1 MKIVIAGGSGFL
13 GRALQQ
19 YFATA
24 SNEIIVIN
32 RAPRST
38 NAIQWDGKNQDDWTS
53 AINGADVLINLAG
66 KSVDCRYTE
75 ANKNAISS
83 SRIDSTQAL
92 QEAVTQA
99 SHKPAV
105 WINASSATIY
115 IHAAT
120 RQMNEYTGTIGDDF
134 SMNVCKDWEAA
145 FFKEN
150 IPGVRKVAIRTAIVL
165 ANEGGAYPKLKALT
179 KAFLGGHQGDGQ
191 QMMSWIHIHDFCRA
205 IEHIINDQEIDGPV
219 NITAPGPLPNKEF
232 MRLLREKYRRPFGLS
247 QSRLLLELGAIFL
260 RTEAELLLKS
270 RNVYPEKLMLQGF
283 RFKYPTIEQALQ
295 QL

>member
-1 MKIVIAGGSGFL
+1 M
-13 GRALQQ
+13 
-19 YFATA
+19 
-24 SNEIIVIN
+24 
-32 RAPRST
+32 
-38 NAIQWDGKNQDDWTS
+38 
-53 AINGADVLINLAG
+53 
-66 KSVDCRYTE
+66 
-75 ANKNAISS
+75 
-83 SRIDSTQAL
+83 
-92 QEAVTQA
+92 
-99 SHKPAV
+99 
-105 WINASSATIY
+105 
-115 IHAAT
+115 
-120 RQMNEYTGTIGDDF
+120 
-134 SMNVCKDWEAA
+134 
-145 FFKEN
+145 
-150 IPGVRKVAIRTAIVL
+150 L